1 MNKYSQFVVD
11 AMKYVDNQILEINP
25 GSIDRL
31 RLHNTIHRSIVGQVF
46 QIMTTDPKINAD
58 RVNYLYKYY
67 LVQEMAQYMKEKTL
81 SK

>member
-25 GSIDRL
+25 SSIDRL
-31 RLHNTIHRSIVGQVF
+31 RLHNTIHRSIVAHVF

>member
-25 GSIDRL
+25 DSIDRL
-31 RLHNTIHRSIVGQVF
+31 RLHNTIHRSIVAHVF

>member
-1 MNKYSQFVVD
+1 MNEYSRFIVD
-11 AMKYVDNQILEINP
+11 AMKYVDNQILDINP
-25 GSIDRL
+25 KSIDRL
-31 RLHNTIHRSIVGQVF
+31 RLHNAIHRSLVANVF
-46 QIMTTDPKINAD
+46 RIMTTDPKINAD

>member
-1 MNKYSQFVVD
+1 
-11 AMKYVDNQILEINP
+11 MKYVDNQILEINP

-31 RLHNTIHRSIVGQVF
+31 RLHNPIQRSIVAHVF